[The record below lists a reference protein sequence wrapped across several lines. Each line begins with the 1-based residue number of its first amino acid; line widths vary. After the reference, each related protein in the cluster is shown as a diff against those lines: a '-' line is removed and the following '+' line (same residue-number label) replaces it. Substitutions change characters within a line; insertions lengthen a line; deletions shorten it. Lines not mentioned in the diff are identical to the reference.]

1 MSKPAS
7 RTAALVV
14 ATLALLTAGAGVAKA
29 QTPKPATADAA
40 AAAAT
45 DADADADAD
54 ASDGDAD
61 ADAPEGEAL
70 AEEAAAPV
78 APSASTP
85 PAESASAAPS
95 ASAPAPAAPAA
106 SAGSGTP
113 ASVQLGDAA
122 VFTVA
127 VGHGGQSAKARADAA
142 TATLK
147 QAAGS
152 VKPDEVRVEDRAD
165 SAAIY
170 AGKTPIIELYP
181 DDATAAGDSSL
192 KDHAARVAAQ
202 IREAIRREQK
212 RSAIAN
218 TVFSLSLVVLAA
230 LFAIYL
236 LRKLGEF
243 TDRARDFIVKNPDR
257 IPTLRLYSLEVVRP
271 AALRSALV
279 VGFGALRF
287 IGQISIGYFWL
298 LGSLSLF
305 ETTRPYTE
313 KLTGL
318 VVSPITGLIGRAVAT
333 IPMLVVTAIAAVAVL
348 VVLRFV
354 AMFFSSVARGE
365 TRVAWLSAELATP
378 TSMLLRIGI
387 VAAVLVF
394 AAPVVTGDEQG
405 ALSRV
410 GTVVIAALGLAAT
423 PLLATAL
430 AGAAVL
436 YSRRLSP
443 GDVTRIGAQG
453 GRVKSIG
460 LVDVQIETEDGS
472 TVRVPHLLFLF
483 KTSKLSSKTAGLEL
497 DVLVAASEKPT
508 VVRQVLLTAAT
519 RFDAAPHVELVAADA
534 DGLRF
539 RVRLVAASPD
549 TTRGDALSALVEAL
563 AERGIPLGRGR
574 AAGAA

>member
-14 ATLALLTAGAGVAKA
+14 ATLALLTVGTGVAEA
-29 QTPKPATADAA
+29 QTPKPSAADAA
-40 AAAAT
+40 
-45 DADADADAD
+45 ADAD

-61 ADAPEGEAL
+61 ADADAPEGEAP
-70 AEEAAAPV
+70 AEEAGAPA
-78 APSASTP
+78 APSASAP

-95 ASAPAPAAPAA
+95 ASAPPAPSAPAPAA
-106 SAGSGTP
+106 SAGSGTT
-113 ASVQLGDAA
+113 ASVRLGDAA
-122 VFTVA
+122 VFTIA
-127 VGHGGQSAKARADAA
+127 VGHGGQNAKARADAA
-142 TATLK
+142 TAALK

-152 VKPDEVRVEDRAD
+152 VKPEDVRVEERAD
-165 SAAIY
+165 SAAVY

-181 DDATAAGDSSL
+181 DDAAAAGDSSL
-192 KDHAARVAAQ
+192 KDHSARVAAQ

-243 TDRARDFIVKNPDR
+243 TDRARDFVVKNPDR

-483 KTSKLSSKTAGLEL
+483 KTSKLSSKTAGL
-497 DVLVAASEKPT
+497 
-508 VVRQVLLTAAT
+508 
-519 RFDAAPHVELVAADA
+519 
-534 DGLRF
+534 
-539 RVRLVAASPD
+539 
-549 TTRGDALSALVEAL
+549 
-563 AERGIPLGRGR
+563 
-574 AAGAA
+574 

>member
-14 ATLALLTAGAGVAKA
+14 ATLAFLTVGTGVAEA
-29 QTPKPATADAA
+29 QTPKPSAADAA
-40 AAAAT
+40 
-45 DADADADAD
+45 ADAD

-61 ADAPEGEAL
+61 ADADAPEGEAP
-70 AEEAAAPV
+70 AEEAGAPA
-78 APSASTP
+78 APSASAP

-95 ASAPAPAAPAA
+95 ASAPPAPSAPAPAA
-106 SAGSGTP
+106 SAGSGTT
-113 ASVQLGDAA
+113 ASVRLGDAA
-122 VFTVA
+122 VFTIA
-127 VGHGGQSAKARADAA
+127 VGHGGQNAKARADAA
-142 TATLK
+142 TAALK

-152 VKPDEVRVEDRAD
+152 VKPEDVRVEERAD
-165 SAAIY
+165 SAAVY

-181 DDATAAGDSSL
+181 DDAAAAGDSSL
-192 KDHAARVAAQ
+192 KDHSARVAAQ

-243 TDRARDFIVKNPDR
+243 TDRARDFVVKNPDR

-539 RVRLVAASPD
+539 RVRLVAASPE

-563 AERGIPLGRGR
+563 AERGIQLGRGR
-574 AAGAA
+574 ATGAA

>member
-14 ATLALLTAGAGVAKA
+14 ATLALLTVGTGVAEA
-29 QTPKPATADAA
+29 QTPKPSAADAA
-40 AAAAT
+40 
-45 DADADADAD
+45 ADAD

-61 ADAPEGEAL
+61 ADADAPEGEAP
-70 AEEAAAPV
+70 AEEAGAPA
-78 APSASTP
+78 APSASAP

-95 ASAPAPAAPAA
+95 ASAPPAPSAPAPAA
-106 SAGSGTP
+106 SAGSGTT
-113 ASVQLGDAA
+113 ASVRLGDAA
-122 VFTVA
+122 VFTIA
-127 VGHGGQSAKARADAA
+127 VGHGGQNAKARADAA
-142 TATLK
+142 TAALK

-152 VKPDEVRVEDRAD
+152 VKPEDVRVEERAD
-165 SAAIY
+165 SAAVY

-181 DDATAAGDSSL
+181 DDAAAAGDSSL
-192 KDHAARVAAQ
+192 KDHSARVAAQ

-243 TDRARDFIVKNPDR
+243 TDRARDFVVKNPDR

-348 VVLRFV
+348 VVLHFV

-539 RVRLVAASPD
+539 RVRLVAASPE

-563 AERGIPLGRGR
+563 AERGIQLGRGR
-574 AAGAA
+574 ATGAA

>member
-14 ATLALLTAGAGVAKA
+14 ATLALLTVGTGVAEA
-29 QTPKPATADAA
+29 QTPKPSAADAA
-40 AAAAT
+40 
-45 DADADADAD
+45 ADAD

-61 ADAPEGEAL
+61 ADADAPEGEAP
-70 AEEAAAPV
+70 AEEAGAPA
-78 APSASTP
+78 APSASAP

-95 ASAPAPAAPAA
+95 ASAPPAPSAPAPAA
-106 SAGSGTP
+106 SAGSGTT
-113 ASVQLGDAA
+113 ASVRLGDAA
-122 VFTVA
+122 VFTIA
-127 VGHGGQSAKARADAA
+127 VGHGGQNAQARADAA
-142 TATLK
+142 PAALK
-147 QAAGS
+147 QAAGR
-152 VKPDEVRVEDRAD
+152 VKPEDVRVEERAD
-165 SAAIY
+165 SAAVY

-181 DDATAAGDSSL
+181 DDAAAAGDSSL
-192 KDHAARVAAQ
+192 KDHSARVAAQ

-243 TDRARDFIVKNPDR
+243 TDRARDFVVKNPDR

-539 RVRLVAASPD
+539 RVRLVAASPE

-563 AERGIPLGRGR
+563 AERGIQLGRGR
-574 AAGAA
+574 ATGAA

>member
-7 RTAALVV
+7 CTAALGV
-14 ATLALLTAGAGVAKA
+14 ATLALLTVWGGGAGAEPLALA
-29 QTPKPATADAA
+29 DASTQAAADAA
-40 AAAAT
+40 DAA

-54 ASDGDAD
+54 LPEAE
-61 ADAPEGEAL
+61 APEA
-70 AEEAAAPV
+70 AAAPV
-78 APSASTP
+78 ESASAA

-95 ASAPAPAAPAA
+95 PSAPPSPSTPAPAVSGSASGGAP
-106 SAGSGTP
+106 
-113 ASVQLGDAA
+113 VELGDAT
-122 VFTVA
+122 VFVVA
-127 VGHGGQSAKARADAA
+127 LGHGTQSAKARADAA
-142 TATLK
+142 TAALK
-147 QAAGS
+147 QAAAS
-152 VKPDEVRVEDRAD
+152 AKPEDVRVEERAEGT
-165 SAAIY
+165 AIY
-170 AGKTPIIELYP
+170 AGKVPIIELHAE
-181 DDATAAGDSSL
+181 DAAAAGDSNL
-192 KDHAARVAAQ
+192 KDHAARVAGQ

-212 RSAIAN
+212 RSAIAA

-236 LRKLGEF
+236 LRKVGEF
-243 TDRARDFIVKNPDR
+243 TDRVRDYIVKNPDR
-257 IPTLRLYSLEVVRP
+257 IPALRLYSLEVVRP

-287 IGQISIGYFWL
+287 IGQLSIIYFWL

-318 VVSPITGLIGRAVAT
+318 VVSPIVGLVGRAVAT

-443 GDVTRIGAQG
+443 GDVTRIGTQG
-453 GRVKSIG
+453 GRVKNIG
-460 LVDVQIETEDGS
+460 LVDVQIETEDGA

-497 DVLVAASEKPT
+497 EVLVAASEKPT
-508 VVRQVLLTAAT
+508 VARQVLLTAAT
-519 RFDAAPHVELVAADA
+519 QFDSTPRVELVAADA

-539 RVRLVAASPD
+539 RVRIVPAAAE
-549 TTRGDALSALVEAL
+549 TTRGDALAALVEAL
-563 AERGIPLGRGR
+563 TERGIQLGRGR
-574 AAGAA
+574 ATGAS

>member
-14 ATLALLTAGAGVAKA
+14 ATLALLTVGAGVAEA
-29 QTPKPATADAA
+29 QTPKPSAADAA
-40 AAAAT
+40 
-45 DADADADAD
+45 ADADADAD

-61 ADAPEGEAL
+61 VDAPEGEAP
-70 AEEAAAPV
+70 AEEAGAPA
-78 APSASTP
+78 APSASAP

-95 ASAPAPAAPAA
+95 ASAPPAPSAPAPAA
-106 SAGSGTP
+106 SAGSGTT

-122 VFTVA
+122 VFTIT

-142 TATLK
+142 TAALK

-152 VKPDEVRVEDRAD
+152 VKPEDVRVEERAD
-165 SAAIY
+165 SVAVY

-181 DDATAAGDSSL
+181 DDAAAAGDSSL
-192 KDHAARVAAQ
+192 KDHSARVASQ

-243 TDRARDFIVKNPDR
+243 TDRARDFVVKNPDR

-539 RVRLVAASPD
+539 RVRLVAASPE

-563 AERGIPLGRGR
+563 AERGIQLGRGR
-574 AAGAA
+574 ATGAA